1 MYLIPLLLLLLI
13 SPPTYAV
20 CPVCTVAVG
29 AGLGIFRA
37 LGIDDMISGLWVG
50 GLIMSMSFWMSD
62 WLAKKFPKFKYG
74 LLTSYISMFVLTI
87 VPLNIAKIIGHP
99 DNKIWGIDK
108 IMFGTIFG
116 MIAFITG
123 YVIDQRIRQKNNG
136 KVLMYY
142 QKVILPVSA
151 LLISSGIMYAVVKLI
166 YHG

>member
-1 MYLIPLLLLLLI
+1 MYLIPLILFLLI

-20 CPVCTVAVG
+20 CPVCTIAVG

-37 LGIDDMISGLWVG
+37 LGIDDTISGLWIG
-50 GLIMSMSFWMSD
+50 GLIMSMSFWMSE
-62 WLAKKFPKFKYG
+62 WLSKKLPNFKYS
-74 LLTSYISMFVLTI
+74 LLTSYISMFLLTI

-99 DNKIWGIDK
+99 ENQIWGIDK

-116 MIAFITG
+116 MIAFVIG
-123 YVIDQRIRQKNNG
+123 YLIDQRIRQKNNG